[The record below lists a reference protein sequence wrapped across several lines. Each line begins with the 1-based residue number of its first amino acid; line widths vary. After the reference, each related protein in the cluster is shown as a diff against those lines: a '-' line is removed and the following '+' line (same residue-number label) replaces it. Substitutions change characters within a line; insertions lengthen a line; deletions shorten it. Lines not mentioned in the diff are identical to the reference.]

1 MSLFKKPAAPVVVKA
16 PKTVAS
22 ITAGLTD
29 TLAELEAHADEQ
41 TTQAEA
47 QRQMAE
53 YALAAAD
60 KHAAESELAVKVAGN
75 IKALLGA

>member
-1 MSLFKKPAAPVVVKA
+1 MSLFKKSTPVVAAP
-16 PKTVAS
+16 PRSVAS
-22 ITAGLTD
+22 ITAGLSD
-29 TLAELEAHADEQ
+29 TLAELEAHADDQ

-53 YALAAAD
+53 YALAAAE
-60 KHAAESELAVKVAGN
+60 KHKAESELATKVAGN